1 MILHQI
7 HHLTATVINDGQT
20 LNYYITALPMTITT
34 TATTKMVIGE
44 KMYIYTRSN
53 IFNDNKDTYVNSKNT
68 ISNNTFTTTLLKNNV
83 VMNGYPTEGY
93 MFESNSQAD
102 EDGVSADRQNHSS
115 REVDRNTEISY
126 K

>member
-1 MILHQI
+1 
-7 HHLTATVINDGQT
+7 
-20 LNYYITALPMTITT
+20 
-34 TATTKMVIGE
+34 
-44 KMYIYTRSN
+44 MYIYTRSN